1 MSGRR
6 RPRILVSAP
15 ASALAALLAAA
26 LTSGCASVGDLTGAV
41 AGVATGAITGNPAIG
56 ASVGIGVAA
65 AADAGAKY
73 VFRNWQRAEQDS
85 IAATIGAMPVD
96 EQQRWEIRHP
106 IPYGNQH
113 GWVRV
118 VRVIRTPLAECR
130 EALFSVD
137 DDGKRQRSWFLTTA
151 CRQPGGWKWAAA
163 EPAVPRWGNL
173 Q

>member
-1 MSGRR
+1 MSGPHRLR
-6 RPRILVSAP
+6 VIVPV
-15 ASALAALLAAA
+15 LAAA
-26 LTSGCASVGDLTGAV
+26 LATGCSSVGDLTGAV
-41 AGVATGAITGNPAIG
+41 AGVATGAVTGNPALAAG
-56 ASVGIGVAA
+56 VAIGVSAA
-65 AADAGAKY
+65 TDAGAKY
-73 VFRNWQRAEQDS
+73 VLRNWQQAEQDS

-96 EQQRWEIRHP
+96 AQQRWEIRHP
-106 IPYGNQH
+106 LPYANEH

-137 DDGKRQRSWFLTTA
+137 DDARQQRAWFLTTA
-151 CRQPGGWKWAAA
+151 CRQPAGWKWAAA